1 MSLWKKLSS
10 AEAQESAPLRCS
22 FCNLSQRDVRMLIS
36 GPKVYICDI
45 CVDICR
51 EILAENV
58 KSLPPPDPGTV
69 KCSLCRRW
77 VQAEGVLGVG
87 TIGQLCPF
95 CSEAVRKA
103 LASVVDGVKQ

>member
-1 MSLWKKLSS
+1 MSLWKKLGF
-10 AEAQESAPLRCS
+10 AEEHELPPLRCS

-36 GPKVYICDI
+36 GRKVYICDI

-58 KSLPPPDPGTV
+58 KTLPPPDLGTL

-77 VQAEGVLGVG
+77 VAAEGVLSVG
-87 TIGQLCPF
+87 TIGQLCLF
-95 CSEAVRKA
+95 CSAAVREA
-103 LASVVDGVKQ
+103 LPSVVGIKQ